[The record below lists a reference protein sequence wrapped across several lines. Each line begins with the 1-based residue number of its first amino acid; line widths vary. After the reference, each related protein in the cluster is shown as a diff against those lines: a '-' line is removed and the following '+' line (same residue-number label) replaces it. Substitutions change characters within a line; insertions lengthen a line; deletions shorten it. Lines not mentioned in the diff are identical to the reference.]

1 MSNLPRTWLLFYH
14 PVFIDST
21 RRLRNTQEIQSCTV
35 AFSPPIPYNK
45 KISGN
50 RIRLPTRLE
59 KERKNAMKI
68 IHTPSLSQEQTKDI
82 HAITG
87 LCRQTDGTVLSC
99 PEDGDHFWLLY
110 GDGNR
115 MDAFFAAYQMDGSSW
130 ECSAFTR
137 PDCRNQGHFHAL
149 LEQVCR
155 DSQEEGEP
163 DLCFVTDNRCPDT
176 LKTLRHLDAE
186 FLYDEYMMEADL
198 SQARGGLRLQDL
210 DSLCSVTAEPITEDG
225 EMSLAMWISS
235 GLDSSLGGSSESD
248 SSLGISSG
256 LNSSLGISTGLN
268 SSLGI
273 SANQVSS
280 DRTSPAPAK
289 PCPAPHP
296 DRDSLPAGACRI
308 AVHGTG
314 AYLYGLEILPQHR
327 QKGLGTWFLY
337 HIMSMLAGQGC
348 QCLRLQVSGTNAP
361 ALGLYRKTGFRI
373 TETLSYFLY

>member
-14 PVFIDST
+14 PVFTDST

-50 RIRLPTRLE
+50 RIRLPARLE

-68 IHTPSLSQEQTKDI
+68 IHTPSLSQEQAKDI

-99 PEDGDHFWLLY
+99 PEDGDYFWLLY

-210 DSLCSVTAEPITEDG
+210 DCLCSVTAEPITEDG

-235 GLDSSLGGSSESD
+235 GLDSSLG
-248 SSLGISSG
+248 ISP
-256 LNSSLGISTGLN
+256 
-268 SSLGI
+268 
-273 SANQVSS
+273 NQVSS

-314 AYLYGLEILPQHR
+314 AYLYGLELLPQHR